1 MLIFSTFFII
11 IFFKEWGEL
20 KMEKLNY
27 KIIGERL
34 RKLRKYMGLS
44 QTQVASILNVGRD
57 AILRI
62 EKGERKIDLEELMRF
77 SKLYNISL
85 EELINNRNYS
95 SDNEIAF
102 ARGFSKLTE
111 KDKKEIISLIEY
123 KNNMNIKNK
132 GILNDSR
139 DVS

>member
-139 DVS
+139 GVS

>member
-1 MLIFSTFFII
+1 
-11 IFFKEWGEL
+11 
-20 KMEKLNY
+20 MEKLNY

-139 DVS
+139 GVS

>member
-1 MLIFSTFFII
+1 
-11 IFFKEWGEL
+11 
-20 KMEKLNY
+20 MEKLNY

-111 KDKKEIISLIEY
+111 KDKKKIISLIEY
-123 KNNMNIKNK
+123 KNNINIKNK
-132 GILNDSR
+132 GNLNDIK
-139 DVS
+139 DVR

>member
-62 EKGERKIDLEELMRF
+62 EKGERKIDLGELMRF

-123 KNNMNIKNK
+123 KNSMNIKNK
-132 GILNDSR
+132 GISNDSR